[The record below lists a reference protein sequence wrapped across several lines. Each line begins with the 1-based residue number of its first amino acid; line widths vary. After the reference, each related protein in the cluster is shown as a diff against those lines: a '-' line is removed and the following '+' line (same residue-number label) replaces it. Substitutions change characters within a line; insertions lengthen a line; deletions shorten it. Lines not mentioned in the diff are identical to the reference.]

1 MAAPADRRAVLVTGA
16 STGIGHACALGFDKA
31 GWQVFAG
38 VRREQDADALRAE
51 ASPSLTPLL
60 MDVTDAAAIE
70 RAAAAIGDA
79 APGGLAGLVNN
90 AGVST
95 GGPLE
100 FLPMS
105 VIREAMEVN
114 YFGQIAVTQ
123 AMLPL
128 IRRGSGRIVNI
139 GSIGGR
145 NATGFLGPYAASKH
159 AIEAFTDSLR
169 QELRPWGIWVS
180 VIEPGAVATPIW
192 EKGARTR
199 EQLLESMPPAALE
212 LYRPV
217 VDAMPRVLAR
227 QAKSGVPPERV
238 FERVQHALTSPRP
251 KPRYLV
257 GPEARIQLALRTLL
271 PTRTFDALIAR
282 FLGV

>member
-1 MAAPADRRAVLVTGA
+1 MAAPADHRAVLVTGA
-16 STGIGHACALGFDKA
+16 STGIGRACALGFDKA

-38 VRREQDADALRAE
+38 VRRDEDAEALRAE
-51 ASPSLTPLL
+51 ASPRLTPLL
-60 MDVTDAAAIE
+60 IDVTDAASIE

-90 AGVST
+90 AGVSA
-95 GGPLE
+95 GGPFE
-100 FLPMS
+100 FLPMNM
-105 VIREAMEVN
+105 VREAMEVN

-139 GSIGGR
+139 GSVGGR
-145 NATGFLGPYAASKH
+145 NASGFLGPYAASKH
-159 AIEAFTDSLR
+159 AIEAFTDALR

-192 EKGARTR
+192 EKGARTPD
-199 EQLLESMPPAALE
+199 QLLEALPPVALE

-217 VDAMPRVLAR
+217 LEAMPRAIER

-238 FERVQHALTSPRP
+238 FDRVQHALTSSRP
-251 KPRYLV
+251 KPRYVV
-257 GPEARIQLALRTLL
+257 GAEARIQLALRALL
-271 PTRTFDALIAR
+271 PTRAFDALVAR
-282 FLGV
+282 YLGV

>member
-1 MAAPADRRAVLVTGA
+1 MAAPADQRAVLVTGA
-16 STGIGHACALGFDKA
+16 STGIGRACALGFDKA

-38 VRREQDADALRAE
+38 VRRVEDGESLRAE
-51 ASPSLTPLL
+51 ASTSLTPLL
-60 MDVTDAAAIE
+60 IDVTDAASIE

-100 FLPMS
+100 FLPMNM
-105 VIREAMEVN
+105 VREAMEVN

-128 IRRGSGRIVNI
+128 IRRGPGRIVNI

-145 NATGFLGPYAASKH
+145 NASGFLGPYAASKH
-159 AIEAFTDSLR
+159 AVEAFTDALR

-199 EQLLESMPPAALE
+199 DQLLAALPPAALE

-217 VDAMPRVLAR
+217 FDAMPRVLER
-227 QAKSGVPPERV
+227 QAKSGVPPDRV
-238 FERVQHALTSPRP
+238 FARVQHALTSRRP
-251 KPRYLV
+251 KPRYVV
-257 GPEARIQLALRTLL
+257 GTEARIQLALRTLL
-271 PTRTFDALIAR
+271 PARALDALVAR

>member
-1 MAAPADRRAVLVTGA
+1 MAAGADKRAVVVTGA
-16 STGIGHACALGFDKA
+16 STGIGRACALGFDKA
-31 GWQVFAG
+31 SWRVFAA
-38 VRREQDADALRAE
+38 VRRQEDADSLRGA
-51 ASPSLTPLL
+51 ASTSLTPVML
-60 MDVTDAAAIE
+60 DVTDGDSIATAAATIAE
-70 RAAAAIGDA
+70 L

-90 AGVST
+90 AGISA

-100 FLPMS
+100 FLPLEL
-105 VIREAMEVN
+105 VREAMEVN

-145 NATGFLGPYAASKH
+145 NASGFLGPYAASKH

-180 VIEPGAVATPIW
+180 VVEPGAVATPIW
-192 EKGARTR
+192 EKGARMR
-199 EQLLESMPPAALE
+199 DQLLESLPPQALE

-217 VDAMPRVLAR
+217 FDAMPRVLER
-227 QAKSGVPPERV
+227 QAKGGVPPARV
-238 FERVQHALTSPRP
+238 FDRVQHALTSRRP
-251 KPRYLV
+251 KARYLV
-257 GPEARIQLALRTLL
+257 GAEARVQLALRTLL
-271 PTRTFDALIAR
+271 PARALDALVAR

>member
-1 MAAPADRRAVLVTGA
+1 MN
-16 STGIGHACALGFDKA
+16 
-31 GWQVFAG
+31 
-38 VRREQDADALRAE
+38 
-51 ASPSLTPLL
+51 
-60 MDVTDAAAIE
+60 M
-70 RAAAAIGDA
+70 
-79 APGGLAGLVNN
+79 
-90 AGVST
+90 
-95 GGPLE
+95 
-100 FLPMS
+100 
-105 VIREAMEVN
+105 IREAMEVN

-145 NATGFLGPYAASKH
+145 NASGFLGPYAASKH
-159 AIEAFTDSLR
+159 AIEAFTDALR

-199 EQLLESMPPAALE
+199 DQLLEALPPAALE

-217 VDAMPRVLAR
+217 LDAMPRVIER

-238 FERVQHALTSPRP
+238 FERVQHALTSARP
-251 KPRYLV
+251 KPRYVV
-257 GPEARIQLALRTLL
+257 GAEARVQLALRALL
-271 PTRTFDALIAR
+271 PARALDAVVAR